1 MSSRLTKKF
10 EDNSGYNVL
19 KNSAY
24 YDEISSYDDC
34 VDKLGK
40 IEDLMDEYNIKDIK
54 DLEELFEDFVKS
66 GEILYECPN
75 CKLRAV
81 REEDRYCPECG
92 GRIDD

>member
-10 EDNSGYNVL
+10 EDNSGYDVL
-19 KNSAY
+19 KNSSY
-24 YDEISSYDDC
+24 YDEMASYDDC
-34 VDKLGK
+34 IDKLGK

-54 DLEELFEDFVKS
+54 DLEELFEDFVKA

-75 CKLRAV
+75 CKCRTV
-81 REEDRYCPECG
+81 RETDRYCPECG

>member
-1 MSSRLTKKF
+1 
-10 EDNSGYNVL
+10 
-19 KNSAY
+19 
-24 YDEISSYDDC
+24 
-34 VDKLGK
+34 
-40 IEDLMDEYNIKDIK
+40 MDEYNIKDIK